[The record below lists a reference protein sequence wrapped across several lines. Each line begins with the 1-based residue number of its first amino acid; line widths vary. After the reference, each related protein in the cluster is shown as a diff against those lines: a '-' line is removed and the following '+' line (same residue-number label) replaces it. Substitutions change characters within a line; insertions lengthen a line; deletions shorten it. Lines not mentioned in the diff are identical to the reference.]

1 MEPIN
6 IEIYKGFK
14 QIGMLPGEFMDKTE
28 LREEHLL
35 LSDSYEIK
43 PGYTI
48 VANKREK
55 LYVTDVRL
63 HRAYDS
69 NKKVEV
75 YYEIEGEHKR
85 RTSAEKKSSLS
96 LIISLLSLAVSII
109 ALIKSFLS

>member
-1 MEPIN
+1 MEPN
-6 IEIYKGFK
+6 IFDIYNGKNY
-14 QIGMLPGEFMDKTE
+14 IGVLPGSFIEKTE

-35 LSDSYEIK
+35 LSDSYDIK

-55 LYVTDVRL
+55 FYVTDVRI

-85 RTSAEKKSSLS
+85 RTFSEKKSSLS

-109 ALIKSFLS
+109 ALIKSFFS